1 MYIYIYKEDNDI
13 PPPPVGWSDFV
24 EKKYAKFLQD
34 PNSKI
39 S

>member
-13 PPPPVGWSDFV
+13 PPPVGWSDFV